1 MGYTT
6 EFEGSFTVTPPL
18 DPAQVTYLKAFAET
32 RRMKRSVSIVTTPD
46 PRRCAVG
53 LGIGDDAGYFVGGKS
68 PYGQDR
74 DASVLDYNA
83 PPADQPGLWCRW
95 IPSDDGSKIEW
106 NGAEKFYDYT
116 EWLNYIISH
125 FLTPW
130 GRALSGEVSYQG
142 EERDDR
148 GVIVSKEGRAVAVK
162 DIITRGTR

>member
-18 DPAQVTYLKAFAET
+18 DPAQVAYLKAFAET

-46 PRRCAVG
+46 PLRCAAG
-53 LGIGDDAGYFVGGKS
+53 LGIGDDAGYFVGSKS

-83 PPADQPGLWCRW
+83 PPAGQPGLWCRW
-95 IPSDDGSKIEW
+95 EPSDDGATIAW
-106 NGAEKFYDYT
+106 NGAEKFYDYV
-116 EWLNYIISH
+116 EWLNYLVVH
-125 FLTPW
+125 FLAPW

-142 EERDDR
+142 EDRNDR
-148 GVIVSKEGRAVAVK
+148 GVIVIKNGRAVAVA
-162 DIITRGTR
+162 DVITRGAR